1 MFFGVLMSDASINI
15 KNVLLF
21 VNNTFVLGALHIE
34 DGKIKKIA
42 KETKLPVADTTID
55 GNGNLLIPGGID
67 VHVHFRD
74 PGFTY
79 KEDFYTGSCAAA
91 AGGITTVLDMPN
103 NKPVINTAQLLNE
116 KKSIGE
122 QKSIVDFSLHAGLP
136 ERLEELIKITK
147 TDVPSVK
154 IYSYLLQDS
163 ISVLSRVFSFV
174 KEHNLNLKFA
184 IHAESRQLLIKN
196 KQFIDSAGL
205 KKDLTYHAL
214 HHSPDAEV
222 KEIEAILELVKKY
235 TVPVHFCHVS
245 TKESSELILS
255 VKREGYPVTFEYTT
269 HHLLLSHEKGYS
281 MGPIAKVNPPLRGQQ
296 HVMKLQENLPDVD
309 IIASDHAPH
318 TYEEKM
324 KGIQDITRAPSGI
337 VGVETLL
344 PILLTLAH
352 NGFLSYEEAIKKITT
367 NPARIFSLPKGTIY
381 EGTDADLVLIDRRKE
396 WVIRGK
402 ELHGMTLF
410 TPFEGLKVRGK
421 VLMTLVR
428 GKIVYQNGEIL
439 EKPGW
444 GKFVKSTF
452 SRMVI

>member
-1 MFFGVLMSDASINI
+1 M
-15 KNVLLF
+15 
-21 VNNTFVLGALHIE
+21 
-34 DGKIKKIA
+34 
-42 KETKLPVADTTID
+42 
-55 GNGNLLIPGGID
+55 
-67 VHVHFRD
+67 
-74 PGFTY
+74 
-79 KEDFYTGSCAAA
+79 
-91 AGGITTVLDMPN
+91 
-103 NKPVINTAQLLNE
+103 
-116 KKSIGE
+116 
-122 QKSIVDFSLHAGLP
+122 
-136 ERLEELIKITK
+136 
-147 TDVPSVK
+147 
-154 IYSYLLQDS
+154 
-163 ISVLSRVFSFV
+163 
-174 KEHNLNLKFA
+174 
-184 IHAESRQLLIKN
+184 
-196 KQFIDSAGL
+196 
-205 KKDLTYHAL
+205 
-214 HHSPDAEV
+214 
-222 KEIEAILELVKKY
+222 KKY
-235 TVPVHFCHVS
+235 IVPVHFCHVS

>member
-1 MFFGVLMSDASINI
+1 MSNVSINI

-21 VNNTFVLGALHIE
+21 VNNTFVRGGLHIE

-42 KETKLPVADTTID
+42 KDTKLPDAESVID

-67 VHVHFRD
+67 AHVHFRD

-103 NKPVINTAQLLNE
+103 NKPIIDTAQLLNK

-122 QKSIVDFSLHAGLP
+122 QKSIVDFSFHAGLP
-136 ERLEELIKITK
+136 ESLEELVKIKK
-147 TDVPSVK
+147 TGVPSVK

-174 KEHNLNLKFA
+174 KEHNLDLKFA
-184 IHAESRQLLIKN
+184 IHAESREILIKN
-196 KQFIDSAGL
+196 KRFIDDANL
-205 KKDLTYHAL
+205 KKDLMYHAL

-235 TVPVHFCHVS
+235 VVPVHFCHVS
-245 TKESSELILS
+245 TKEGSELILS
-255 VKREGYPVTFEYTT
+255 AKREGFPVTFEYMP
-269 HHLLLSHEKGYS
+269 HHLLISHEKGYS

-296 HVMKLQENLPDVD
+296 HVTKLQETISDVD

-324 KGIQDITRAPSGI
+324 KGMKDITKAPSGI

-367 NPARIFSLPKGTIY
+367 NPARVFSLPKGAIY
-381 EGTDADLVLIDRRKE
+381 EGADADLVLIDRKKE
-396 WVIRGK
+396 WIIRGR

-421 VLMTLVR
+421 VLMTMVR
-428 GKIVYQNGEIL
+428 GRIVYQNGEIL

-444 GKFVKSTF
+444 GRFVESA
-452 SRMVI
+452 SSIMVI

>member
-1 MFFGVLMSDASINI
+1 MFLGVLMSNASISI

-21 VNNTFVLGALHIE
+21 INNTFIRGGLYIE

-42 KETKLPVADTTID
+42 KDIKLPNADSVID

-103 NKPVINTAQLLNE
+103 NKPMINTAQLLNE

-136 ERLEELIKITK
+136 EKLEELIRINQTG
-147 TDVPSVK
+147 VPSVK
-154 IYSYLLQDS
+154 VYSYLLQDS
-163 ISVLSRVFSFV
+163 ISMLSRVFSFV
-174 KEHNLNLKFA
+174 KEHNLNFIFA
-184 IHAESRQLLIKN
+184 IHAESRQLLVKN
-196 KQFIDSAGL
+196 KRFIDDVGL

-222 KEIEAILELVKKY
+222 KEIEAILELVK
-235 TVPVHFCHVS
+235 THIVPVHFCHVS
-245 TKESSELILS
+245 TKEGSELILS
-255 VKREGYPVTFEYTT
+255 AKREGYPVSFEYTP

-296 HVMKLQENLPDVD
+296 HVMKLQENISDVD

-324 KGIQDITRAPSGI
+324 KGIKDITKAPSGI

-352 NGFLSYEEAIKKITT
+352 NGFLSYEEAIKKITI
-367 NPARIFSLPKGTIY
+367 NPARVFSLPKGAIY
-381 EGTDADLVLIDRRKE
+381 EGADADLALIDRRKE
-396 WVIRGK
+396 WVIRGR

-428 GKIVYQNGEIL
+428 GRIVYQNGEIL

-444 GKFVKSTF
+444 GRFVEST
-452 SRMVI
+452 SPTLVI

>member
-1 MFFGVLMSDASINI
+1 MFLGVLMSNASISI

-21 VNNTFVLGALHIE
+21 INNTFIRGGLYIE

-42 KETKLPVADTTID
+42 KDIKLPNADSVID

-103 NKPVINTAQLLNE
+103 NKPMINTAQLLNE

-136 ERLEELIKITK
+136 EKLEELIRINQTG
-147 TDVPSVK
+147 VPSVK
-154 IYSYLLQDS
+154 VYSYLLQDS
-163 ISVLSRVFSFV
+163 ISMLSRVFSFV
-174 KEHNLNLKFA
+174 KEHNLNFIFA
-184 IHAESRQLLIKN
+184 IHAESRQLLVKN
-196 KQFIDSAGL
+196 KRFIDDVGL

-222 KEIEAILELVKKY
+222 KEIEAILELVK
-235 TVPVHFCHVS
+235 THIVPVHFCHVS
-245 TKESSELILS
+245 TKEGSELILS
-255 VKREGYPVTFEYTT
+255 AKREGYPVSFEYTP

-296 HVMKLQENLPDVD
+296 HVMKLQGSISDVD

-318 TYEEKM
+318 TYEEKI
-324 KGIQDITRAPSGI
+324 KGIKDITKAPSGI

-344 PILLTLAH
+344 PLLLTLAH
-352 NGFLSYEEAIKKITT
+352 NGFLSYEEAIKKITI
-367 NPARIFSLPKGTIY
+367 NPARIFSLPKGAIY
-381 EGTDADLVLIDRRKE
+381 EGADADLALIDRRKE
-396 WVIRGK
+396 WVIRGR

-428 GKIVYQNGEIL
+428 GRIVYQNGEIL

-444 GKFVKSTF
+444 GKFIEST
-452 SRMVI
+452 SPIMVS